1 MFGIVNISRKV
12 GFFMSDAPSQEIAF
26 SARAAAAYINYEP
39 VQYFSSWFDAAPVK
53 PYNGVYPKRFE
64 EVLFHVDA

>member
-1 MFGIVNISRKV
+1 ML
-12 GFFMSDAPSQEIAF
+12 DAPSQEIAF
-26 SARAAAAYINYEP
+26 SAQAAAAYINYEP

-53 PYNGVYPKRFE
+53 PYNVYPKRFE